1 MFPLEGLS
9 NYPEFQLINLQTDM
23 KPRWMRL
30 PWLEMKFF
38 KFLKVFPKSP
48 TVTVFFKVFLA
59 QPQDCSILKS
69 VPFLI
74 W

>member
-9 NYPEFQLINLQTDM
+9 NYPEFQLINLTSRHSQDE
-23 KPRWMRL
+23 MRL

-38 KFLKVFPKSP
+38 KFWKVFPKSP
-48 TVTVFFKVFLA
+48 TVTVFFKEFLA
-59 QPQDCSILKS
+59 QSQDFSILKS

-74 W
+74 